1 MDGVGY
7 RSSGN
12 TILSFSEMVATD
24 GESTIGWRVAAL
36 KPNGNGA
43 NTDWSGDYN
52 DIVTAGDG
60 TMISDAT
67 VGDKENW
74 TLSAYAGASS
84 PASIR
89 GLVTKYMASKG
100 TTGPQNIEPIV
111 RLSST
116 DYFKSPVSPDNI
128 KAIYAD
134 WTVNPATSAAWATSD
149 LTSIQVGVRSAT

>member
-1 MDGVGY
+1 MKLRAATSPDGLASH
-7 RSSGN
+7 RRITRPSDGN
-12 TILSFSEMVATD
+12 FARRIVACSARTR
-24 GESTIGWRVAAL
+24 EFVR
-36 KPNGNGA
+36 PGA
-43 NTDWSGDYN
+43 TTTHRPIDTGSHPC
-52 DIVTAGDG
+52 
-60 TMISDAT
+60 SDAT
-67 VGDKENW
+67 VGDKESW

-100 TTGPQNIEPIV
+100 TTGPQNIEPLV

-116 DYFKSPVSPDNI
+116 DYLKSPVSPDNI
-128 KAIYAD
+128 SAIYAD